1 MMKKPWLV
9 AFVAAL
15 AALAVGCSS
24 EKVRSDSGPS
34 TTATKSTDAT
44 DGSSTT
50 AAAAPSGPKTSPYLL
65 VQGTVVVPPGEAG
78 KLDVV
83 FTGKPPADPM
93 LGSSVPVVVANNTS
107 DTLERIEITGTARA
121 ADGSLAGSGTS
132 QGFQP
137 ARLAPGEWGIS
148 YVYFDTTI
156 PADATIE
163 TTTTGE
169 KAEGPGALDSV
180 PLKVNE
186 LNFKADEYGGNY
198 IGIVANEAKKT
209 ISTASLYLGCFDAA
223 SNLLDVEMGSTDGDV
238 PAGGTASFSMSA
250 PGDTPCAAVAVG
262 ASGYT
267 F

>member
-1 MMKKPWLV
+1 MKKSLLLTAAV
-9 AFVAAL
+9 AVAV
-15 AALAVGCSS
+15 LAVGCSS
-24 EKVRSDSGPS
+24 EEVRSNSGPS
-34 TTATKSTDAT
+34 TTATKAADDTAA
-44 DGSSTT
+44 STT
-50 AAAAPSGPKTSPYLL
+50 TEAAAAAAPTTSPYLF
-65 VQGTVVVPPGEAG
+65 VQGTVNVPPGDAG
-78 KLDVV
+78 KLGVV
-83 FTGKPPADPM
+83 FTGKAPEGM
-93 LGSSVPVVVANNTS
+93 SLGSSIPVIVRNNTKDS
-107 DTLERIEITGTARA
+107 MNGIEVTGTARG
-121 ADGSLAGSGTS
+121 ADGSLVGSGTS

-137 ARLAPGEWGIS
+137 AILAPGEWGIS

-169 KAEGPGALDSV
+169 KTDGPGALDSV

-238 PAGGTASFSMSA
+238 PAGGTASFNISA
-250 PGDTPCAAVAVG
+250 PGGTPCAAVAVG